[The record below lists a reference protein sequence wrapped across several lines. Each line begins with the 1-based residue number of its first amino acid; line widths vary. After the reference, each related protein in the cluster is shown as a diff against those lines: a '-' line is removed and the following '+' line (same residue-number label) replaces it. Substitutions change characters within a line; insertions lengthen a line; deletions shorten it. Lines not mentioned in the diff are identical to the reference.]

1 MLVFY
6 SNDLFLYKEIP
17 MSRRRLS
24 PIILAQVLL
33 LLITG
38 CGSPETPDELISPD
52 TPVSPTSTSKS
63 PPPSTIAPTDE
74 PTPSVELASSVSEF
88 HLIYDDDG
96 SRDGTVALLYLLS
109 EPNVNMMAVNISYG
123 EAHPDTYIQYIG
135 RMLDAA
141 GHADIPL
148 GAGQDGPVGNG
159 TPFPDWLRQLS
170 DDFWNYQLPNAGKTY
185 PFQFAPELMVDTINQ
200 SAEPVTIFMSGTFT
214 SLAQALR
221 IDPGIQEKIDAVY
234 IMGGAVYVPGNITNL
249 IPDSGNKVS
258 EWNLISDPVAAAEVF
273 DSGLEMYLVPL
284 DSTNKVIF
292 HKEDIQPWHDGDQ
305 KAKFSAELY
314 DIMFNE
320 YGWTEAEI
328 FDLGAAVIMVEPD
341 ACEFVPLHLDVI
353 TEDGENLGQTVVNP
367 DTEPNI
373 NVCLDPD
380 ADLIMQVLNDVFSG
394 APESSDIPEVPLID
408 PLVGSW
414 SGIAV
419 NNGFEMDISI
429 TINETCLLGN
439 QCGQFGI
446 KTIACSGS
454 LSWVGMDGDMY
465 QFQASELTDT
475 CGEGS
480 DYLLPLADGSV
491 EYLWKG
497 DSGETTG
504 ILQREP

>member
-1 MLVFY
+1 
-6 SNDLFLYKEIP
+6 
-17 MSRRRLS
+17 
-24 PIILAQVLL
+24 
-33 LLITG
+33 
-38 CGSPETPDELISPD
+38 ELISTD
-52 TPVSPTSTSKS
+52 TSLSPTSTSK
-63 PPPSTIAPTDE
+63 PTSTSMNTPADELTPTVE
-74 PTPSVELASSVSEF
+74 PAPSVREF

-109 EPNVNMMAVNISYG
+109 EPDVNMMAVNISYG
-123 EAHPDTYIQYIG
+123 EAHPDIYIQYIG

-170 DDFWNYQLPNAGKTY
+170 DNFWNYQLLNAGKTY
-185 PFQFAPELMVDTINQ
+185 PVQFAPELMVDTINQ

-221 IDPGIQEKIDAVY
+221 IDPGIQEKIDVVY

-249 IPDSGNKVS
+249 IPNSNNKVS

-273 DSGLEMYLVPL
+273 DTGLEMYLVPL
-284 DSTNKVIF
+284 DSTNQVIF
-292 HKEDIQPWHDGDQ
+292 HKEDIQLWHDGDQ

-328 FDLGAAVIMVEPD
+328 FDLGAAVIMVEPA

-353 TEDGENLGQTVVNP
+353 TQDGDTLGQTVANT
-367 DTEPNI
+367 DAEPNI

-394 APESSDIPEVPLID
+394 ALESSDTPEVPLID
-408 PLVGSW
+408 PVVGSW

-419 NNGFEMDISI
+419 NNGFQMEISI
-429 TINETCLLGN
+429 TIDESCQWGN
-439 QCGQFGI
+439 QCGQFEI
-446 KTIACSGS
+446 KTIACSGL
-454 LSWVGMDGDMY
+454 LSWVGMDGEMY
-465 QFQASELTDT
+465 EFEASELTEA

-480 DYLLPLADGSV
+480 DYLLPLADGTIK
-491 EYLWKG
+491 YLWKG
-497 DSGETTG
+497 DSGEATG
-504 ILQREP
+504 TLMREP